1 VKLLYCKMDA
11 GNFGDDLNEWFWDRA
26 APGALDG
33 VGPDTL
39 FGIGTLLQDYY
50 ARQLPEQGRVLVV
63 GAGAGAKGPL
73 PKVDDRWNFIG
84 VRGPLTASYFDLPP
98 EAVCGD
104 PAILISKFE
113 DLMDPAR
120 AGCGVGFMP
129 HVWSLEDWDWE
140 ETCKRLGLVYVD
152 PTADSKATI
161 RLISGLD
168 KLVTEAMHGAIV
180 ADAMR
185 VPWIAVH
192 LSDRFESTKWSDW
205 AGSLGI
211 DLHFRRLPQLR
222 RRNFKMSQRLLN
234 VAKELAL
241 RVGKNVNHIQVPGSS
256 ATEVAHSERT
266 LRELARNMDG
276 QLSDSSRLRTLVK
289 KLENALEVLSDLS
302 ASEVR

>member
-1 VKLLYCKMDA
+1 MKLLYCKMDA
-11 GNFGDDLNEWFWDRA
+11 GNFGDDLNEWFWNRA
-26 APGALDG
+26 APGVLDG

-50 ARQLPEQGRVLVV
+50 ARQLPDQGRVLVV

-73 PKVDDRWNFIG
+73 PKVDERWNFIG
-84 VRGPLTASYFDLPP
+84 VRGPLTASYFNLPP
-98 EAVCGD
+98 ESVCGD

-120 AGCGVGFMP
+120 AGGGVGFMP

-140 ETCKRLGLVYVD
+140 ATCKRLGLVYVD

-211 DLHFRRLPQLR
+211 DLHFRKLPQLR
-222 RRNFKMSQRLLN
+222 RRDFSASQQLLYM
-234 VAKELAL
+234 AKEMAMRL
-241 RVGKNVNHIQVPGSS
+241 GKTVNHIRVPGSS
-256 ATEVAHSERT
+256 ATEVVHSERK
-266 LRELARNMDG
+266 LLELAHKTDA
-276 QLSDSSRLRTLVK
+276 QLSDPRRLMALVE
-289 KLENALEVLSDLS
+289 KLEEALTRM
-302 ASEVR
+302 SETSMS